1 MKKNLLFISVALF
14 GIFSFASCSDDDD
27 KDSVTVPSGV
37 EQAMQTQ
44 FPNAINIKWEKK
56 GVYLV
61 ADFDESRLDKEAWFT
76 RDGEWKMTETDY
88 GKDLFYLPADVEK
101 AFATGEYGTWT
112 VDDIRLYERID
123 KSFYL
128 FEVEKTGQRDMALHY
143 NLDGTVIKAVPDTD
157 VDITPD
163 TVI

>member
-1 MKKNLLFISVALF
+1 MKKNLLFMFVALL

-27 KDSVTVPSGV
+27 NNPGTIPSGV

-44 FPNAINIKWEKK
+44 FPNATNIKWEKK

-112 VDDIRLYERID
+112 VDDVKLYERSD
-123 KSFYL
+123 KTFYL
-128 FEVEKTGQRDMALHY
+128 FEVEKAGQRDMELYY
-143 NLDGTVIKAVPDTD
+143 NIDGTVIKAVPDTD